1 MRDAATESGRRGELL
16 RFIVVGVASNALGY
30 CVYLLIT
37 WMGMTPK
44 TAMSLMYAI
53 GVGTAFVGNWR
64 YTFASR
70 TGFRH
75 AAPRYL
81 AAHLL
86 GYFVNLGIHF
96 LGDRIGLPHQ
106 LSQGVGICVVA
117 VLLFVLF
124 RQFVF
129 TEPASPAYR

>member
-1 MRDAATESGRRGELL
+1 MREGGTPAERRGELF

-30 CVYLLIT
+30 GLYLLVT
-37 WMGMTPK
+37 YLGMPPK
-44 TAMSLMYAI
+44 AAMSLMYAI
-53 GVGTAFVGNWR
+53 GVGTGFVGNWR

-70 TGFRH
+70 TGLRY

-86 GYFVNLGIHF
+86 GYLVNLGVHL
-96 LGDRIGLPHQ
+96 LGDRLGFPHQ
-106 LSQGVGICVVA
+106 LSQAVGICVVA

-124 RQFVF
+124 RHFVF
-129 TEPASPAYR
+129 PSPPSAVYH